1 MLAPGRG
8 SGKSAGSALVADAFS
23 ARNAD
28 FMIALVRIA
37 LSRPYTFVVLALLLL
52 IIGPL
57 AALRTPTDIFPD
69 IRIPVI
75 GVVWQYTG
83 LPPDQMA
90 GRITT
95 PFQRALTT
103 TVNDIEHIVANSYNG
118 FGIVKIFFQPN
129 VDIRTANAQVT
140 AISQTLIKAMPPGA
154 TPPLILNYS
163 ASTVPIIQVALSGEG
178 LTEQNL
184 ADLGIN
190 QLRTPLVTV
199 PGAAIP
205 YPFGGKQ
212 RQVQIDLDP
221 SALQARGLS
230 GQDVANAL
238 AAQNL
243 ITPVGTQ
250 KIGEFE
256 YNIQLNNSPL
266 RMEDLGDLPIKTVNG
281 AVVYVRDVASVRDG
295 NPPQTNIV
303 HVNGN
308 RSVLMMVLKAGSTST
323 LDIIAGIKQKVIDV
337 KDQLPEALK
346 IGFIGDQSIFV
357 RGAITGVATEGVIAA
372 LLTSVMI
379 LLFLGSWR
387 STVIIAVSIPLSV
400 LGAVVML
407 SAIGETLNI
416 MTLGGLALA
425 VGILVDDAT
434 VTIENINWHLEHGK
448 DVEPAIMDGARQ
460 IVTPAFVSLLCIC
473 IVFVPMFFLTGV
485 ARFLF
490 VPMAEAV
497 MFAMMW
503 SFILSRTLVPTMAK
517 YLLQPHAPHSEEGA
531 PASRNPLLRFQR
543 GFEARFERVR
553 GVYRELL
560 ALAMQRRPLFLVGFL
575 GFVAVS
581 FLLVPFLGRNFFPSV
596 DAGSILMHVRTQ
608 IGTRVEESANQFAEV
623 QKAIRRIIPPDEIET
638 LADNIGMPISGINM
652 TYNNTGVIGPQD
664 GDVQIKLREGH
675 RPTEHYVQ
683 ALREQLPRAFPGMTF
698 AFLPADIVSQI
709 LNFGAPAPID
719 LQIRGANVNANVAYA
734 NKLLG
739 RIRHIAGIAD
749 ARIQQSTSNP
759 TFNIDVDRTRAQYV
773 GLTERDVTNSLVVNL
788 AGSAQVAPTY
798 YLNPDNGVSYSIVMQ
813 TPQFQIDSLSALE
826 TVPISAAGSATSP
839 ILGGIAKISRA
850 NSSAV
855 VSQYDIQPMIQI
867 YATPQG
873 RDLGAVAAEVRAAI
887 ADTAKEVPKG
897 SSVVLLGQVQTMNN
911 AFSGLL
917 FGLLAAVVLI
927 YLLIVVNF
935 QSWSDPF
942 VIITALP
949 AALAGIVWM
958 LFMTHTTLSVPAL
971 TGAIMCMGVATANS
985 VLVISFARERYAEL
999 GDPIAAAIEAGFV
1012 RFRPVLMTALAMI
1025 IGMAPMALG
1034 LGEGGEQN
1042 APLGRA
1048 VVGGLIFATIATL
1061 MFVPVVFSM
1070 VHKKQAATVAVPE
1083 TSHAH

>member
-1 MLAPGRG
+1 LGTQTAPIRLGN
-8 SGKSAGSALVADAFS
+8 
-23 ARNAD
+23 ARH
-28 FMIALVRIA
+28 MIALVRIA
-37 LSRPYTFVVLALLLL
+37 LSRPYTFIVLALLLM

-140 AISQTLIKAMPPGA
+140 AISQTLIKQMPPGA

-184 ADLGIN
+184 ADIGIN

-212 RQVQIDLDP
+212 RQIQIDLNP

-243 ITPVGTQ
+243 ITPAGTS
-250 KIGEFE
+250 KIGSFE
-256 YNIQLNNSPL
+256 YVIQLNNSPL
-266 RMEDLGDLPIKTVNG
+266 KMEELGDLPIKAVNG
-281 AVVYVRDVASVRDG
+281 AMVYVRDVASVRDG

-303 HVNGN
+303 HVNDS
-308 RSVLMMVLKAGSTST
+308 RSVLMMVLKAGSIST

-346 IGFIGDQSIFV
+346 VGFIGDQSLFV
-357 RGAITGVATEGVIAA
+357 RGAITGVAYEGIIAA

-387 STVIIAVSIPLSV
+387 STIIIAVSIPLSV
-400 LGAVVML
+400 LGAIIML

-448 DVEPAIMDGARQ
+448 GVETSIMDGANQ

-473 IVFVPMFFLTGV
+473 IVFVPMFFLQGV

-497 MFAMMW
+497 MLAMAW
-503 SFILSRTLVPTMAK
+503 SFFLSRTLVPTMAK
-517 YLLQPHAPHSEEGA
+517 YLLQPHAHHAEGER
-531 PASRNPLLRFQR
+531 PPSRNPLVRFQR

-553 GVYRELL
+553 AGYRDLL
-560 ALAMQRRPLFLVGFL
+560 SLAMQRRPVFVMGFLALVGL
-575 GFVAVS
+575 S
-581 FLLVPFLGRNFFPSV
+581 FLLVPYLGQNFFPSV

-608 IGTRVEESANQFAEV
+608 VGTRVEESANQFADV
-623 QKAIRRIIPPDEIET
+623 QKAIRKIIPPGEIET

-652 TYNNTGVIGPQD
+652 TYNNTGVIGSQD
-664 GDVQIKLREGH
+664 GDIQIKLREGH
-675 RPTEHYVQ
+675 RPTIEYVQ

-719 LQIRGANVNANVAYA
+719 LQVRGADVNANFAYA
-734 NKLLG
+734 GKLLN
-739 RIRHIAGIAD
+739 RIRRIPGIAD
-749 ARIQQSTSNP
+749 ARIQQSPNNP
-759 TFNIDVDRTRAQYV
+759 SFNIDVDRTRAQYV

-788 AGSAQVAPTY
+788 AGSSQVAPTY
-798 YLNPDNGVSYSIVMQ
+798 YLNPENGVSYSIVMQ
-813 TPQFQIDSLSALE
+813 TPQYKIDSLSALE
-826 TVPISAAGSATSP
+826 TLPITAGSTAVPP
-839 ILGGIAKISRA
+839 ILGGIADIKRST
-850 NSSAV
+850 SSAV
-855 VSQYDIQPMIQI
+855 VSQYDIQPMVQI

-873 RDLGAVAAEVRAAI
+873 RDLGAVAADVKTVI
-887 ADTAKEVPKG
+887 AETAKEVPKG
-897 SSVVLLGQVQTMNN
+897 SSVVLLGQVQTMDS

-917 FGLLAAVVLI
+917 FGLLAAIVLI
-927 YLLIVVNF
+927 YFLIVVNF

-958 LFMTHTTLSVPAL
+958 LFTTQTTLSVPAL

-985 VLVISFARERYAEL
+985 VLVISFARERYEEL
-999 GDPIAAAIEAGFV
+999 GDPVAAAIEAGFV

-1025 IGMAPMALG
+1025 IGMLPMALG

-1048 VVGGLIFATIATL
+1048 VIGGLIFATVATL

-1070 VHKKQAATVAVPE
+1070 VHKRQGAKAAAVPE

>member
-1 MLAPGRG
+1 
-8 SGKSAGSALVADAFS
+8 
-23 ARNAD
+23 
-28 FMIALVRIA
+28 MIALVRIA

-83 LPPDQMA
+83 LPPDQMS
-90 GRITT
+90 GRIVT
-95 PFQRALTT
+95 PFERALTT
-103 TVNDIEHIVANSYNG
+103 TVNDIEHIVSNSYNG
-118 FGIVKIFFQPN
+118 FGIIKIFFQPN

-154 TPPLILNYS
+154 TPPLILNYY
-163 ASTVPIIQVALSGEG
+163 ASTVPIIQVALSGDG

-184 ADLGIN
+184 ADIGIN
-190 QLRTPLVTV
+190 QLRTPLITV

-205 YPFGGKQ
+205 YPYGGKQ
-212 RQVQIDLDP
+212 RQIQIDLDP
-221 SALQARGLS
+221 QALQSRGLS

-250 KIGEFE
+250 KIGGFE

-266 RMEDLGDLPIKTVNG
+266 RMEELGDLPIKVVNG
-281 AVVYVRDVASVRDG
+281 AMVYVRDIASVRDG

-303 HVNGN
+303 HVDGN
-308 RSVLMMVLKAGSTST
+308 RSVLMMVLKAGSIST
-323 LDIIAGIKQKVIDV
+323 LDIIAGIKRKVIEV
-337 KDQLPEALK
+337 KDQLPDALK
-346 IGFIGDQSIFV
+346 IGFIGDQSVFV
-357 RGAITGVATEGVIAA
+357 RSAITGVANEGVIAA

-387 STVIIAVSIPLSV
+387 STLIIAVSIPLSV
-400 LGAVVML
+400 FGAIMML
-407 SAIGETLNI
+407 WAIGETLNI

-425 VGILVDDAT
+425 VGILVDEAT
-434 VTIENINWHLEHGK
+434 VTIENINWHLEQGK
-448 DVEPAIMDGARQ
+448 PVEASIMDGANQ
-460 IVTPAFVSLLCIC
+460 IVIPAFVSLSCIC
-473 IVFVPMFFLTGV
+473 IVFVPMFFLTGI

-490 VPMAEAV
+490 VPLAEAV
-497 MFAMMW
+497 MFAMLW

-517 YLLQPHAPHSEEGA
+517 YLLHQHEHHEGG
-531 PASRNPLLRFQR
+531 PPPTRNSLVRFQR
-543 GFEARFERVR
+543 GFEAGFERVR
-553 GVYRELL
+553 SSYRDLL
-560 ALAMQRRPLFLVGFL
+560 MLAMRGRAVFVTGFL
-575 GFVAVS
+575 AFVGLS
-581 FLLVPFLGRNFFPSV
+581 FLLVPYIGSNFFPAV
-596 DAGSILMHVRTQ
+596 DTGSILMHVRTQ
-608 IGTRVEESANQFAEV
+608 IGTRVEESANQFADV
-623 QKAIRRIIPPDEIET
+623 QKTIRRIIPASEIDT

-664 GDVQIKLREGH
+664 GDIQVKLREGH
-675 RPTEHYVQ
+675 RPTSEYVK

-719 LQIRGANVNANVAYA
+719 LQVRGADMNANFAYA
-734 NKLLG
+734 NKLLSRVR
-739 RIRHIAGIAD
+739 RIPGIAD
-749 ARIQQSTSNP
+749 ARIQQSPSNP
-759 TFNIDVDRTRAQYV
+759 SFNIDVDRTRAQYV

-788 AGSAQVAPTY
+788 AGSGQVAPTY

-813 TPQFQIDSLSALE
+813 TPQYQIDSLGALE
-826 TVPISAAGSATSP
+826 TLPITAGNTTVPP
-839 ILGGIAKISRA
+839 ILGGIASITRSV
-850 NSSAV
+850 SSAV
-855 VSQYDIQPMIQI
+855 VTQYDIQPMVQI

-873 RDLGAVAAEVRAAI
+873 RDLGAVAADIRTVI

-897 SSVVLLGQVQTMNN
+897 SSVVLLGQVQTMNS

-917 FGLLAAVVLI
+917 YGLLAAIVLI

-958 LFMTHTTLSVPAL
+958 LFTTQTTLSVPAL

-985 VLVISFARERYAEL
+985 VLVISFAKERYEEL
-999 GDPIAAAIEAGFV
+999 GDPVAAAIEAGFV

-1025 IGMAPMALG
+1025 IGMTPMALA

-1048 VVGGLIFATIATL
+1048 VIGGLFFATVATL
-1061 MFVPVVFSM
+1061 IFVPVVFGM
-1070 VHKKQAATVAVPE
+1070 VHKKHGAKIAAAPE
-1083 TSHAH
+1083 TSHA

>member
-1 MLAPGRG
+1 M
-8 SGKSAGSALVADAFS
+8 V
-23 ARNAD
+23 
-28 FMIALVRIA
+28 ALVRIA

-83 LPPDQMA
+83 LPPDQMS
-90 GRITT
+90 GRIVT
-95 PFQRALTT
+95 PFERALTT

-154 TPPLILNYS
+154 TPPLILNYY
-163 ASTVPIIQVALSGEG
+163 ASTVPIIQVALSGDG

-184 ADLGIN
+184 ADIGIN
-190 QLRTPLVTV
+190 QLRTPLITV

-205 YPFGGKQ
+205 YPYGGKM
-212 RQVQIDLDP
+212 RQIQIDLDP
-221 SALQARGLS
+221 QALQSRGLS

-250 KIGEFE
+250 KIGGFE

-266 RMEDLGDLPIKTVNG
+266 RMEELGDLPIKTVNG
-281 AVVYVRDVASVRDG
+281 AMVYVRDIASVRDG

-308 RSVLMMVLKAGSTST
+308 RSVLMMVLKAGSIST
-323 LDIIAGIKQKVIDV
+323 LDIIAGIKRKVVEV
-337 KDQLPEALK
+337 KDQLPDALR
-346 IGFIGDQSIFV
+346 IGFIGDQSVFV
-357 RGAITGVATEGVIAA
+357 RSAIAGVAYEGIIAA

-387 STVIIAVSIPLSV
+387 STLIIAVSIPLSV
-400 LGAVVML
+400 FGAIMML
-407 SAIGETLNI
+407 WAIGETLNI

-425 VGILVDDAT
+425 VGILVDEAT
-434 VTIENINWHLEHGK
+434 VTIENINWHLEQGK
-448 DVEPAIMDGARQ
+448 PVEASIMDGANQ
-460 IVTPAFVSLLCIC
+460 IVIPAFVSLSCIC

-490 VPMAEAV
+490 VPLAEAV
-497 MFAMMW
+497 MFAMLW

-517 YLLQPHAPHSEEGA
+517 YLLHRHVDHEGG
-531 PASRNPLLRFQR
+531 PPPTRNPLVRFQR
-543 GFEARFERVR
+543 RFEAGFERARD
-553 GVYRELL
+553 GYRDLL
-560 ALAMQRRPLFLVGFL
+560 ALAIRGRAVFVTGFL
-575 GFVAVS
+575 AFVGLS
-581 FLLVPFLGRNFFPSV
+581 FLLVPFVGSNFFPSV
-596 DAGSILMHVRTQ
+596 DTGSILMHVRTQ
-608 IGTRVEESANQFAEV
+608 IGTRVEESANQFADV
-623 QKAIRRIIPPDEIET
+623 QKVIRKIIPASEIDT

-664 GDVQIKLREGH
+664 GDIQVKLREGH
-675 RPTEHYVQ
+675 RPTGEYVK

-719 LQIRGANVNANVAYA
+719 LQVRGADMNANFAYA
-734 NKLLG
+734 NKLLN
-739 RIRHIAGIAD
+739 RIRRVPGIAD
-749 ARIQQSTSNP
+749 ARIQQSPNNP

-788 AGSAQVAPTY
+788 AGSGQVAPTY

-813 TPQFQIDSLSALE
+813 TPQYQIDSLGALE
-826 TVPISAAGSATSP
+826 TLPITAGNTTVPP
-839 ILGGIAKISRA
+839 ILGGIADITRSI
-850 NSSAV
+850 SSAV
-855 VSQYDIQPMIQI
+855 VTQYDIQPMVQI

-873 RDLGAVAAEVRAAI
+873 RDLGAVAADVRAVI

-897 SSVVLLGQVQTMNN
+897 SSVVLLGQVQTMAS

-958 LFMTHTTLSVPAL
+958 LFTTETTLSVPAL

-985 VLVISFARERYAEL
+985 VLVISFAKERYEEL
-999 GDPIAAAIEAGFV
+999 GDPVAAAIEAGFV

-1025 IGMAPMALG
+1025 IGMTPMALA
-1034 LGEGGEQN
+1034 LGDGGEQN

-1048 VVGGLIFATIATL
+1048 VIGGLIFATVATL
-1061 MFVPVVFSM
+1061 IFVPVVFSM
-1070 VHKKQAATVAVPE
+1070 VHRKRGANADAALE